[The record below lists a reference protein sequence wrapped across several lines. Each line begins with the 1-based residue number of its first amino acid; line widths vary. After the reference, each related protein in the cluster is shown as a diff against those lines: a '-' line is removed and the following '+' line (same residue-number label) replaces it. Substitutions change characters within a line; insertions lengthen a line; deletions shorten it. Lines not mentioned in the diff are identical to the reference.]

1 MLTTTLAPR
10 DETADYGQEFE
21 RHVAQVRPLLERTAL
36 GLTGNRDDAGDL
48 VQETLIRAFRYFH
61 NFETGSNFRA
71 WALRILHNTHISRYR
86 QQKRTQDAV
95 AWEEIVEHGEAQ
107 VEASELVDRLPAPE
121 QQLFAQVPD
130 EEVQTALE
138 SLPASF
144 RTVIEMADLR
154 DYSYAEIGQLLR
166 LPIGTVRSRLFR
178 ARQRLRRVL
187 GDYAL
192 RNGLVRPEELEP
204 QDLLNAA

>member
-1 MLTTTLAPR
+1 MLTATLAPQMR
-10 DETADYGQEFE
+10 AASPDQDFETQ
-21 RHVAQVRPLLERTAL
+21 VSQVRPLLERTAL

-48 VQETLIRAFRYFH
+48 VQETLLRAFRYFH
-61 NFETGSNFRA
+61 NFQTGSNFRA
-71 WALRILHNTHISRYR
+71 WVLRILHNTHISRYR
-86 QQKRTQDAV
+86 QQRRTQDSV

-107 VEASELVDRLPAPE
+107 LDGSELVDRLPAPE
-121 QQLFAQVPD
+121 HEVFAQVPD
-130 EEVQTALE
+130 EEVQLALD

-154 DYSYAEIGQLLR
+154 DFSYAEIGQLLH

-187 GDYAL
+187 GDYAV
-192 RNGLVRPEELEP
+192 RNGFVRPEELEE
-204 QDLLNAA
+204 DLLNAA

>member
-1 MLTTTLAPR
+1 MTASIGPR
-10 DETADYGQEFE
+10 PDSAEQEFE
-21 RHVAQVRPLLERTAL
+21 AQASAVRPLLERTAL

-86 QQKRTQDAV
+86 QQKRGQDAV

-107 VEASELVDRLPAPE
+107 VDEHELVDRLPAPE
-121 QQLFAQVPD
+121 QVVFAQVPD
-130 EEVQTALE
+130 EEVQFALD
-138 SLPASF
+138 SLPDSF

-154 DYSYAEIGQLLR
+154 DYSYAEIGQLLK

-187 GDYAL
+187 SDYAL
-192 RNGLVRPEELEP
+192 RNGFVRPEELAAE
-204 QDLLNAA
+204 DLLNAA